1 MGINGIYIIGTVF
14 IRGDTMQLAN
24 IAMILIIV
32 SLVLV
37 TLGGNDK

>member
-1 MGINGIYIIGTVF
+1 MNKVLGFIVSPVF
-14 IRGDTMQLAN
+14 IRGDTMQLTD

-32 SLVLV
+32 SLILV